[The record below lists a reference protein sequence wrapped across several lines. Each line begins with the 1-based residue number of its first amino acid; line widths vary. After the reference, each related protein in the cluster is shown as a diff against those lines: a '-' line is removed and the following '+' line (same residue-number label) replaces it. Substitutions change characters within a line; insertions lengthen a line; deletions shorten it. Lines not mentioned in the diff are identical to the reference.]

1 MSNLTKSSFSD
12 LQIATVADMQ
22 QLSVVLAESGFFS
35 DAKSAAQCFVKI
47 LAGKELGLPAFS
59 SMTGIHIVQGKPVIG
74 ANLMAAKIKSSG
86 KYNYRVK
93 TLTGELCEIE
103 FFEGADSIGVS
114 SFSRTDAIAAKT
126 QNLEKFGKNMLFA
139 RAISNGCKFY
149 CPDVFLGAP
158 VYVPGELGEELIEA
172 EEVNIEVVPEGNP
185 KAIAYVY
192 AIAAENGWTEDARD
206 AMLETHGY
214 NATNIIT
221 KKHVDECAA
230 LLRQSADL

>member
-93 TLTGELCEIE
+93 TLTGELCEID

-158 VYVPGELGEELIEA
+158 VYVSGELEE
-172 EEVNIEVVPEGNP
+172 EEEESEVLPEGNP
-185 KAIAYVY
+185 KAISHVY
-192 AIAAENGWTEDARD
+192 AIAAENGWDEAGRD
-206 AMLETHGY
+206 ALLEAHGY
-214 NATNIIT
+214 NSTNIIT
-221 KKHVDECAA
+221 KKHVDECVAI
-230 LLRQSADL
+230 LIRQPTDS